1 MKALLDVL
9 ASDEDGVS
17 ALAGLVVRFK
27 IVDGRTA
34 FNRLERSELLDVLVL
49 VENGDKAGP
58 SPNEN
63 GLPLK
68 LMFGEL
74 GVSNE
79 NP

>member
-9 ASDEDGVS
+9 ASDEDEVI

-27 IVDGRTA
+27 IVDARAAIDRMG
-34 FNRLERSELLDVLVL
+34 RSELLDVLGL
-49 VENGDKAGP
+49 VENGDKAAP